1 MTDENT
7 EQKNPSRELAIA
19 YEEVFG
25 RADKRNRF
33 QQRVLDDLWASCG
46 MKRTTVMMAGMAI
59 DVNQTLVTEGR
70 RQIALHIQ
78 QRLDAAASSPED
90 NKLTVKKR

>member
-7 EQKNPSRELAIA
+7 EQKNPAYELALA

-25 RADKRNRF
+25 KKEKRNRF
-33 QQRVLDDLWASCG
+33 QQRVLDDLNSSCG
-46 MKRTTVMMAGMAI
+46 MERTTITFAGPAI
-59 DVNQTLVTEGR
+59 DVHQTLVMEGR
-70 RQIALHIQ
+70 RQIALSIQ
-78 QRLDAAASSPED
+78 QKLEAAASGSQN